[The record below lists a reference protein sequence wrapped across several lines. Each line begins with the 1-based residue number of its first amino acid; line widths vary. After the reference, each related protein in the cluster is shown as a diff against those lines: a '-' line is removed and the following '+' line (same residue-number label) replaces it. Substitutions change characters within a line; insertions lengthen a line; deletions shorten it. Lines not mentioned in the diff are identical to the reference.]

1 MSSLITLSRH
11 FHQVRG
17 KRGRVSLDGIPNHSC
32 EQETEKQEETQ
43 WGQEAGREPK
53 LRSGGGTWEVAEGL
67 GKDESGRLCRGAEQ
81 VSVTGLLWV
90 QGTIQRLFPL
100 KRVTGQIRHTPQGVR
115 KHFTG
120 YKVSLMCSLL

>member
-43 WGQEAGREPK
+43 GGGVKVGTGCRQGAKAPERGGVGGEG
-53 LRSGGGTWEVAEGL
+53 LGGLGGTWEVAEGL
-67 GKDESGRLCRGAEQ
+67 GKDESGRLCRGQ
-81 VSVTGLLWV
+81 SRF
-90 QGTIQRLFPL
+90 Q
-100 KRVTGQIRHTPQGVR
+100 
-115 KHFTG
+115 
-120 YKVSLMCSLL
+120 

>member
-43 WGQEAGREPK
+43 
-53 LRSGGGTWEVAEGL
+53 GGGVKVGTGCRQGAKAPERGGVGGEGL
-67 GKDESGRLCRGAEQ
+67 GGLGGDMGGGR
-81 VSVTGLLWV
+81 
-90 QGTIQRLFPL
+90 
-100 KRVTGQIRHTPQGVR
+100 RVGKG
-115 KHFTG
+115 
-120 YKVSLMCSLL
+120 